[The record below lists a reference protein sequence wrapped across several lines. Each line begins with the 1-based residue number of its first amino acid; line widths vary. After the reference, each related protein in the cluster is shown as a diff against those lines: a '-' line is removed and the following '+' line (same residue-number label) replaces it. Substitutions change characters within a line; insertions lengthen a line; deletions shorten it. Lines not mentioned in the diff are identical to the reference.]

1 MSWQSQIL
9 NSVLRLGQLRFK
21 DTDVRFATAA
31 MRLTMNRLAELRPR
45 GLFTRSEV
53 IDGVRCEWVW
63 QRSSARAE
71 QVTIYLHGGGFV
83 AGSPASHY
91 GLAKRLSG
99 ASQSRVLMVD
109 YRLAPDF
116 VFPAQ
121 LDDVT
126 TVYRALLAGSIPAHH
141 IAIAGDSAG
150 ANLALTSVLHWRA
163 LKLPLPVAVVAYSPW
178 ADLTHSGASIT
189 ANADRD
195 FTVPTILLDPMAALY
210 CGTHDPRDPLVSPL
224 FADFR
229 AFPPL
234 QLQVSAA
241 EVLLD
246 DTLRLA
252 ERARAAGVDVEQRV
266 WPDMPHAFPVF
277 AQWLPEGRAAIR
289 DSGKFLRHNFSAAAV
304 GSDDQQ

>member
-1 MSWQSQIL
+1 MSWQSQVL
-9 NSVLRLGQLRFK
+9 NNVLRLGQLRFK

-45 GLFTRSEV
+45 GLHTRSEV

-63 QRSSARAE
+63 QRSTARSE
-71 QVTIYLHGGGFV
+71 YITIYLHGGGFV

-91 GLAKRLSG
+91 ALAKRLSA
-99 ASQSRVLMVD
+99 ASHSRVLMVD

-126 TVYRALLAGSIPAHH
+126 TVFRALLARSIAPQN
-141 IAIAGDSAG
+141 IAVAGDSAG
-150 ANLALTSVLHWRA
+150 ANLALTSVLRWRQ
-163 LKLPLPVAVVAYSPW
+163 LKLPLPVAIVAYSPW
-178 ADLTHSGASIT
+178 ADLTHSGASI
-189 ANADRD
+189 AVNADKD
-195 FTVPTILLDPMAALY
+195 FSVPTILLDPMAALY
-210 CGTHDPRDPLVSPL
+210 CGGHDPRDPLVSPL
-224 FADFR
+224 FADLR

-252 ERARAAGVDVEQRV
+252 ERAQAAGVRVEQRV

-289 DSGKFLRHNFSAAAV
+289 DSGKFLRRHFSPTAFAAAAV
-304 GSDDQQ
+304 